1 MYRLTS
7 SMPYLLNRLGV
18 RLGALF
24 SQRIEAYGI
33 TLQMYRVLAALLELP
48 DQKLSEISAV
58 TSIELSTMSR
68 LIGNM
73 ATKGLVT
80 RVRLPHD
87 ERTVRINLTK
97 TGAALAQQ
105 LIAEAQHYEDVAVSV
120 LATNEVDEFKA
131 TLEKIYR
138 ALDVLEEELVAAKPR
153 GRKRAARA

>member
-33 TLQMYRVLAALLELP
+33 TLQMYRVLAALVELP

-87 ERTVRINLTK
+87 ERTVRINPTE

-120 LATNEVDEFKA
+120 LATNEVDELKA
-131 TLEKIYR
+131 TLDKIYR
-138 ALDVLEEELVAAKPR
+138 ALDVLEEELVATKPR
-153 GRKRAARA
+153 GRKRVVPV